1 MFQMSNVIDCVTC
14 SKCRMH
20 AKLEVFGIATM
31 LKIMFSKSTEDL
43 KQTMSRNELV
53 SFINL
58 FAKLSKSVN
67 NVQMVNKMIKI
78 AHQELTLKKFRCVFF
93 IGIAGVIITLMILN
107 FANAEEE
114 SEKEEKKNKLINEK
128 KKIKNQKKK
137 VE

>member
-1 MFQMSNVIDCVTC
+1 MISELIIRFRNISSIIDCVTC

-107 FANAEEE
+107 FSNAGEEE
-114 SEKEEKKNKLINEK
+114 ENDKTNNK
-128 KKIKNQKKK
+128 KKKKK

>member
-1 MFQMSNVIDCVTC
+1 MISELIIRFRNISSIIDCVTC

-107 FANAEEE
+107 FSNAGEEE
-114 SEKEEKKNKLINEK
+114 ENDKSNNK
-128 KKIKNQKKK
+128 KKKKK